1 MILVQHLSALE
12 SAGLLRLAQMAPEL
26 EYLFRHALIQ
36 DAAYASLVKQDRQ
49 RLHLAVGE
57 ALERSYPDRLT
68 SRDLAP
74 LLAQHF
80 DAAGDETRALRYFT
94 LAGDAAARV
103 YANAEAGHHY
113 SRAVALAR
121 RAAHVDGQTLHHL
134 FFSLGRALELSA
146 QDARALDTYA
156 DAERVA
162 RERDDHAMELAAM
175 IARATIYLKPVSVRD
190 PDKGRSLSEHTLA
203 LARELGDRESETK
216 SLWNL
221 MQFYKWTGQM
231 AEALAHGEQALA
243 IARQRDVGRL
253 SIAAN
258 REHLA
263 YVLHDIA
270 SIYAS
275 TGQIQRALAAM
286 DEAQQLWRELGVL
299 NMLADC
305 LSTTAEFHVLC
316 GEYERAFALSGE
328 ALHISRAIGNLWNE
342 SYSWYLIDLAHMDRG
357 EMGRAI
363 EAAEESLRL
372 AKQAGFV
379 PGLVQAILDL
389 TWIYTSL
396 GAVHRGYEVAERI
409 RDIGEETSLM
419 GPFDRVMAARLHML
433 SGRLLEAREALD
445 EARRGYGVAKIPSF
459 AIFYMNLVE
468 AEWALSSGDYALAL
482 DVADETVSLLRQA
495 GLRLGL
501 SDVLYFKGRALLG
514 LDRAEEAYAALNEA
528 RAEAEAIGSRRT
540 LWRILL
546 AVSEIESRRGR
557 HAEAQSR
564 RRQAREIVEFIADHT
579 GSPEL
584 RESFLNL
591 RDVRD
596 VMGEA

>member
-1 MILVQHLSALE
+1 MLVQHLNALE
-12 SAGLLRLAQMAPEL
+12 SAGLVRLARTLPEL

-49 RLHLAVGE
+49 RLHLAAGE

-80 DAAGDETRALRYFT
+80 DVAGDETRALRYFT

-103 YANAEAGHHY
+103 YANAEAAHHY
-113 SRAVALAR
+113 SRALVLAR
-121 RAAHVDGQTLHHL
+121 RAAHVDGQTLRHL

-146 QDARALDTYA
+146 QDARALVTYA
-156 DAERVA
+156 DAETVA
-162 RERDDHAMELAAM
+162 RERDDQAMELAAM

-190 PDKGRSLSEHTLA
+190 PDKGRTLSERTLA
-203 LARELGDRESETK
+203 LARELGDRELETK

-243 IARQRDVGRL
+243 IARELGQRE
-253 SIAAN
+253 N
-258 REHLA
+258 LA

-270 SIYAS
+270 SIYGA
-275 TGQIQRALAAM
+275 TGQIQRGLALA

-305 LSTTAEFHVLC
+305 LATTAEFHVLR

-328 ALHISRAIGNLWNE
+328 ALRISRTIGNLWNE
-342 SYSWYLIDLAHMDRG
+342 SYSWYLIDLAYMDRG

-363 EAAEESLRL
+363 EAAEECLRL
-372 AKQAGFV
+372 AEQAGFV
-379 PGLVQAILDL
+379 PGLVQSVLDL
-389 TWIYTSL
+389 TWIYASL
-396 GAVHRGYEVAERI
+396 GAVHRGYEAAERI
-409 RDIGEETSLM
+409 RDMGEGTSLM
-419 GPFDRVMAARLHML
+419 GPFDRVMAARLHVL
-433 SGRLLEAREALD
+433 SGRLLEAREALG
-445 EARRGYGVAKIPSF
+445 EARRGYAEAKIPSF
-459 AIFYMNLVE
+459 AVWFMNLVE
-468 AEWALSSGDYALAL
+468 AEWALSSGDYARALA
-482 DVADETVSLLRQA
+482 VTDEALSLLRQA

-514 LDRAEEAYAALNEA
+514 LGRAEEAYETLNEA

-557 HAEAQSR
+557 YAEAQSR

-584 RESFLNL
+584 RESFLNM